1 MERRINK
8 KIDDYVRTF
17 KSDLVSHLSCHCCN
31 NDLTNNLSEYIYN
44 YQGLQLD
51 KESFSK
57 RKRVK
62 NSVPIYERCNA
73 KRANGEQCT
82 RRRKDG
88 EKFCGTHSK
97 GTPHGFIDDT
107 NNDSGQKKIEVFIV
121 EIKGIA
127 YYIDNVDNI
136 YSPEDVM
143 SNKENPRI
151 IAKYQKV
158 NGEYKIKE

>member
-8 KIDDYVRTF
+8 KIDDYIRTF

-44 YQGLQLD
+44 YEGLQLD

-107 NNDSGQKKIEVFIV
+107 NNDSGQKK
-121 EIKGIA
+121 
-127 YYIDNVDNI
+127 NRSI
-136 YSPEDVM
+136 YS
-143 SNKENPRI
+143 
-151 IAKYQKV
+151 
-158 NGEYKIKE
+158 